1 MREGRVRTVPVV
13 PELDLIL
20 QPFSLS
26 VTVESEKVM
35 PETTLLLFPPTD
47 PMLKPLR
54 LSALCLERSGRI
66 LTVLQSKS
74 FQ

>member
-26 VTVESEKVM
+26 VTLESEKVI
-35 PETTLLLFPPTD
+35 PETTLLLLPPTD
-47 PMLKPLR
+47 PMLKPLQK
-54 LSALCLERSGRI
+54 SA
-66 LTVLQSKS
+66 
-74 FQ
+74 